1 VPLDRLRKEAAYQ
14 RLLARLVEV
23 APPDMWALKGGLAMI
38 ARVGRDARA
47 TRDADTTWRGE
58 GDLLAAALEAVVDL
72 DLEDHF
78 VFEIGEPRPIT
89 AESPDGELRY
99 SVVARL
105 DGREFERLQ
114 LDVNLVP
121 DDPRPVEIV
130 QLRGLLDFAGM
141 PAPAVPMVD
150 VGQHLAEK
158 LHAYARDHGEAAN
171 SRARDLFDML
181 VLAEHVPVAELT
193 RLRHARKVTFELR
206 STPWPPVL
214 PAPPAA
220 WEPAWRG
227 FVADHNLRW
236 GHLDDAH
243 AALAAFWQ
251 DVLHDASGH
260 REWDPVSWRWEGR

>member
-23 APPDMWALKGGLAMI
+23 APPDIWALKGGLAMI

-89 AESPDGELRY
+89 AESPDGGLRY

-114 LDVNLVP
+114 LDVTRGPPGPSRSCSCEVFSTSP
-121 DDPRPVEIV
+121 AC
-130 QLRGLLDFAGM
+130 QLPQCRCRRGA
-141 PAPAVPMVD
+141 AP
-150 VGQHLAEK
+150 G
-158 LHAYARDHGEAAN
+158 REA
-171 SRARDLFDML
+171 
-181 VLAEHVPVAELT
+181 P
-193 RLRHARKVTFELR
+193 RLR
-206 STPWPPVL
+206 P
-214 PAPPAA
+214 
-220 WEPAWRG
+220 
-227 FVADHNLRW
+227 
-236 GHLDDAH
+236 
-243 AALAAFWQ
+243 
-251 DVLHDASGH
+251 
-260 REWDPVSWRWEGR
+260 